1 MSTGGTRRGRGV
13 GGAAVAGGVAL
24 VAGLLAAA
32 GPAAAASTS
41 GSGSGGMDTA
51 ALEKSLDAVHAAGM
65 PGIYT
70 QVRDGRATWNG
81 ASGVAD
87 TRTKRPVT
95 PNMRHRVGSVTKA
108 FTSAALIQQ
117 VRKGRVRLDAPVGR
131 YLPKLVTGKRGR
143 TVTVRMLLNHT
154 SGIGDYVAGAFPS
167 LTRNSGA
174 DIVRYR
180 FRHLAPTRLARLG
193 LAAKPTGAP
202 GEKWSYSNTNYILAG
217 LILRKVTGMDP
228 ERYITRNVIHRAGL
242 RHTYFPHSPVIA
254 GPHSRAYENLYGL
267 FDPPKDFSVYNMS
280 WAGTAGALVS
290 TMGDLDRFY
299 RALLNGRIVDRAG
312 LAQMQRTVPEGP
324 QTTGRYGLGIY
335 TLELPCGTFW
345 GHDGAV
351 WGMGTLTLSTPDGRR
366 QVSLGYNLMKYE
378 KLNDDGLPVAGPIDK
393 AMSEFVVTA
402 ACGDRPSTRSARP
415 GTQLFPPHRTG

>member
-1 MSTGGTRRGRGV
+1 MGRGGV
-13 GGAAVAGGVAL
+13 AVVGGVAL
-24 VAGLLAAA
+24 VAGLL
-32 GPAAAASTS
+32 GPAGAAWARTVQRA
-41 GSGSGGMDTA
+41 GGLDA
-51 ALEKSLDAVHAAGM
+51 GALRSSLDAVHDAGM

-95 PNMRHRVGSVTKA
+95 PDLRHRVGSVTKA

-117 VRKGRVRLDAPVGR
+117 VGKGRVRLDAPVGR
-131 YLPKLVTGKRGR
+131 YLPKLIKGERGR

-154 SGIGDYVAGAFPS
+154 SGIGDYIAGAFPS

-174 DIVRYR
+174 DLVRYR
-180 FRHLAPTRLARLG
+180 FRTLTPTRLARLG

-217 LILRKVTGMDP
+217 LILRKVTGENP
-228 ERYITRNVIHRAGL
+228 ARYITRNVIHRAGL
-242 RHTYFPHSPVIA
+242 RHTYFPHSPFIT

-299 RALLNGRIVDRAG
+299 RALLRGRIVDRKG
-312 LAQMQRTVPEGP
+312 LAQMRRTVPEGAG
-324 QTTGRYGLGIY
+324 TTARYGLGIY
-335 TLELPCGTFW
+335 TLKLPCGTFW

-366 QVSLGYNLMKYE
+366 QVSLGYNMMKYE

-393 AMSEFVVTA
+393 ALNNFVLTA
-402 ACGDRPSTRSARP
+402 ACGGRPSTRSAGP
-415 GTQLFPPHRTG
+415 GTSIFPLHRTT